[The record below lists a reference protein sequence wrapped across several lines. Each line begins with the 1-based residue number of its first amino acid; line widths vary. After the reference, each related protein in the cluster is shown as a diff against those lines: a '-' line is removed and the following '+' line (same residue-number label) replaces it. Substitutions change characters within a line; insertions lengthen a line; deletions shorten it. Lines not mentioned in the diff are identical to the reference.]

1 MPAAEAHKA
10 NHTHRHGVSLKK
22 KKKNRGS
29 GSASDT
35 VQTITTLEEVKA
47 DVQKEFYMW
56 NQF

>member
-22 KKKNRGS
+22 NRGS

-35 VQTITTLEEVKA
+35 AQLITTLEEVKT
-47 DVQKEFYMW
+47 DVQKEFNMW
-56 NQF
+56 NRF